1 MARWYSKV
9 VGEMSKLRD
18 AMIGFIGGN
27 FHATYKL
34 DSSRVNYKLAKELYN
49 NTHDSYKL
57 GAGFAQPVV
66 NAKASFMGV
75 PSFVSQDKEAQEAL
89 DAFVKNNREKMSQTH
104 LRSLREGDAFV
115 WITREQNKNQSL
127 YPEQKIRLVYNLIPP
142 EQVKDIVIDPL
153 TNEPIEYVL
162 QSEHEW
168 EDDEGSKKRATITQR
183 IGVGYRKIE
192 VDGDLPPGIEKHEE
206 EITTPWDFIPI
217 IHFKNEADGEKFG
230 RSEIEA
236 IEPFLK
242 AYHDV
247 MLHAMQGSKMH
258 STPRLKLKL
267 KDVKGFLLNNF
278 GIKDPAEFAKER
290 KTINLDGHEILILAA
305 DDEAEFIEAKSATG
319 DAKELLKL
327 LFFCIVD
334 TSETPEFVFGV
345 HTPSSQASVKE
356 QMPVL
361 IRNIERK
368 RANFTD
374 NWQMLA
380 RIVLAMSSYSEN
392 VQYSTYE
399 TTLVW
404 DKIDPRS
411 GEEIANELKS
421 TVEALVLAINNNLI
435 SHEAAVT
442 YLSKLVET
450 MNDYESGDKDILG
463 EKERIFKTR
472 LERERM
478 ADSSFLEKELEKIK
492 KTLDKKAV

>member
-1 MARWYSKV
+1 MVNWLTKSI
-9 VGEMSKLRD
+9 GEMSRLRNNIVS
-18 AMIGFIGGN
+18 MLGGTV
-27 FHATYKL
+27 HASYKL
-34 DSSRVNYKLAKELYN
+34 DSSRVDYELAKQLYD
-49 NTHDSYKL
+49 NTHDNYKL
-57 GAGFAQPVV
+57 GAGFAKSIV
-66 NAKASFMGV
+66 NTKVSFMGT
-75 PSFVSQDKEAQEAL
+75 PAFVSVDKEAQAVL
-89 DAFVKNNREKMSQTH
+89 DAFVKNNKKKMSKTH

-115 WITREQNKNQSL
+115 WITREDNKNKSL
-127 YPEQKIRLVYNLIPP
+127 YPEQKTRLVYNIIPP
-142 EQVKDIVIDPL
+142 GQVKDIILDPV

-162 QSEHEW
+162 ESTHEW
-168 EDDEGSKKRATITQR
+168 TDDGSKKKATITQR

-192 VDGDLPPGIEKHEE
+192 IEGDVPSGMKKKE
-206 EITTPWDFIPI
+206 EIPTPWDFIPI
-217 IHFKNEADGEKFG
+217 IHFKNEADEGEKFG

-258 STPRLKLKL
+258 STPRLKLGL
-267 KDVKGFLLNNF
+267 KDVKGFLRNNF
-278 GIKDPAEFAKER
+278 GIEDPLQFAKEG
-290 KTINLDGHEILILAA
+290 KTINLDGHEILILAS
-305 DDEAEFIEAKSATG
+305 DEKAEFIEAKSATG
-319 DAKELLKL
+319 DAAVLLKF
-327 LFFCIVD
+327 LFYCIVD

-368 RANFTD
+368 RSNFAD

-411 GEEIANELKS
+411 GEEIADELKT

-442 YLSKLVET
+442 YLSEFVET
-450 MNDYESGDKDILG
+450 MHPYESENKDIEG
-463 EKERIFKTR
+463 EKERIFRTR
-472 LERERM
+472 LEKERLS
-478 ADSSFLEKELEKIK
+478 DTEYLEQQLKKIDQLLNRK
-492 KTLDKKAV
+492 VG